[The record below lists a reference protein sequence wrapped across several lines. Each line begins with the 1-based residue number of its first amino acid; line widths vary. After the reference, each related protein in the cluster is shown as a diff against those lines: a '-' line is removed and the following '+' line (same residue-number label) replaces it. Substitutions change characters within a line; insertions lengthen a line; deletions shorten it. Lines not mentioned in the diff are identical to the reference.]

1 MTVVVLSLLN
11 SDRALFHCSGTEE
24 VRPNHHRTSLG
35 NHRNIQEKS
44 YFNLTPSTSVT
55 RPTFGLICLGH
66 IVEHTKLR
74 GGVVIRN
81 KTGKS
86 KSAVGKRY
94 IEDMIFGEP

>member
-1 MTVVVLSLLN
+1 M
-11 SDRALFHCSGTEE
+11 ALY
-24 VRPNHHRTSLG
+24 VR
-35 NHRNIQEKS
+35 
-44 YFNLTPSTSVT
+44 
-55 RPTFGLICLGH
+55 GH

-86 KSAVGKRY
+86 KSAAGKRY